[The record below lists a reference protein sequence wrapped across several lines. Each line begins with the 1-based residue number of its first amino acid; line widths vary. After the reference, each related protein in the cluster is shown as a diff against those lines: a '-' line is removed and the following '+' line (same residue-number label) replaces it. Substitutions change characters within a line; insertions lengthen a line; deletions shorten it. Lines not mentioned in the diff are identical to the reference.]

1 MGETFEIT
9 LTDGTKKQAKVLTT
23 IKQEGVD
30 TEYFYYSVEENDGN
44 VSIYA
49 AKLVKENGKDVMKNL
64 DDENERQEAY
74 RVFSETYKAI
84 RESNK

>member
-1 MGETFEIT
+1 MGETFEVT

-23 IKQEGVD
+23 IKQDGVD
-30 TEYFYYSVEENDGN
+30 TEYFYYSVEEDGN
-44 VSIYA
+44 VSIYS
-49 AKLVKENGKDVMKNL
+49 AKLVNENGKSVMKNL
-64 DDENERQEAY
+64 DNEEERQEAY